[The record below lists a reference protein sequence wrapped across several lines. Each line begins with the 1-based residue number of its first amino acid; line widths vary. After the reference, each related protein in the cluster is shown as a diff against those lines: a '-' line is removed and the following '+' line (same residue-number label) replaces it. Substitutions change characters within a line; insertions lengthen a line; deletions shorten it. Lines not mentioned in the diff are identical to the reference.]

1 MGGSVYV
8 ESDHVRQGKQAAAQ
22 QIRWKIGEIITLALF
37 TLFAIAVT
45 ALAVLWEIRDTQPY
59 SDPPKAP
66 QIKETEP
73 IDP

>member
-1 MGGSVYV
+1 MSKGITFDKGSK
-8 ESDHVRQGKQAAAQ
+8 RRLK

-37 TLFAIAVT
+37 TLLAIAVT

-73 IDP
+73 RDP